1 MIQPFFLKKNNK
13 NPALMEWNN
22 LSTTEQIDDLIKE
35 SYNTKV
41 AIFKHS
47 TSCNVSKSA
56 YDNLERDLKSFKEQK
71 FGLYF
76 LDLIRYRS
84 VSNYIEEKL
93 SVRHESPQI
102 IVLENGKVIYHE
114 SHFQIKAEALMSV

>member
-1 MIQPFFLKKNNK
+1 
-13 NPALMEWNN
+13 MEWNN
-22 LSTTEQIDDLIKE
+22 LSTIEQIDDLVKE
-35 SYNTKV
+35 SYNEKV
-41 AIFKHS
+41 VIFKHS

-56 YDNLERDLKSFKEQK
+56 YDGLDRDLKSFEDQK
-71 FGLYF
+71 LALYF
-76 LDLIRYRS
+76 LDLIRYRP

-93 SVRHESPQI
+93 GVRHESPQI